1 MEWLALKLNGSA
13 YGRRVSMQ
21 HVGSRAPA
29 VLGLLQVTV
38 SLLLSV
44 SALVGVSMPQCD
56 RNKAALENS
65 H

>member
-1 MEWLALKLNGSA
+1 
-13 YGRRVSMQ
+13 MQ